1 MSGGAAQRT
10 LDRPLTQPKSL
21 FRPVFP
27 MLGGGGYQLQRQFD
41 NQIALF
47 ARNERTGRY
56 VFNSQALKALGID
69 PAEAQD
75 RGYQL
80 EDESGSAALS
90 TA

>member
-1 MSGGAAQRT
+1 
-10 LDRPLTQPKSL
+10 
-21 FRPVFP
+21 

-47 ARNERTGRY
+47 VRDERTG
-56 VFNSQALKALGID
+56 LKALGID

-80 EDESGSAALS
+80 KDESGSAALS